1 MDGPVAVLC
10 WLVDGK
16 HSRVSERN
24 ERWWGKNKRATR
36 RYVEAAV
43 WGSERTDEC

>member
-16 HSRVSERN
+16 HPRISGVG
-24 ERWWGKNKRATR
+24 WQ
-36 RYVEAAV
+36 EAKED
-43 WGSERTDEC
+43 GMRCGG